1 MGTRRRYNQ
10 WVNDQTLEDYALR
23 FTARRARIWSAG
35 WVGNTALGSIAFLA
49 CEAIG
54 ATVTL
59 GYGFS
64 ASAWALGAATLI
76 FVLAGLPICY
86 YGARYGVDMDLLTR
100 GSGFGY
106 LGSTITSAVYA
117 SFTFI
122 LFAIEAVILSA
133 ALNLCFGLPLALG
146 HIISAMVVI
155 PIAAYGFRR
164 ISQWQNWTQP
174 LWLVLQSAPLLLV
187 IGQGE
192 TGWLLWTSYPGQA
205 GEARLHSFGAALAVF
220 LSLLPQ
226 IGEQV
231 DYLRFLPERE
241 DIGARRWWSALLL
254 TGPGWVFMG
263 ALKIALGSY
272 LAVTALAA
280 GVTAVDATNPTAL
293 YFLTFMTLAPQPWVA
308 VALTGLFVILC
319 QLKINVT
326 NAYAGSIASSNFFSR
341 LTHRHPGRVV
351 WLVFNTLI
359 ALMLMESGI
368 QTVVERVLALYSNFA
383 VAWFGAVVAD
393 LVVNKP
399 LGLSPPGIEFHR
411 AILHDINP
419 VGVGA
424 MLGSLVC
431 STLCFAGLFGPE
443 LQMFSPVVGLATA
456 FVLSPLI
463 AWATGGAFYIAR
475 ADASLDGHIGPDGQ
489 CPCSV
494 CENAF
499 ERPDMALCPV
509 YQGPICSLCCTLEAR
524 CHDACKESA
533 PELGSAIGSRIRALM
548 PSAMS
553 DVFYLRLVRFL
564 SGYGMAGVV
573 IGLVLLLVYYQQV
586 GHGIARHLL
595 GNVLVSA
602 YIGLMA
608 MAAFIVWYMVLARES
623 QQAAED
629 ESERQ
634 TGMLLD
640 EIEAHARTDAELQ
653 HAKEAAEAANLAK
666 SRYIIG
672 MSHEIRTPLNAISG
686 YAQLLERDPARP
698 VGDAIRVIRRS
709 ATHLSDLIDG
719 LVDVSRI
726 ENGAV
731 RLARERVDLHDVLDQ
746 MTDMFRI
753 QATARG
759 IAFTHQRPPNLP
771 RFVWTDQKRLRQIL
785 INLISNAIKYTPE
798 GSASLLV
805 QWRSPV
811 AVFEVIDTGV
821 GIAPQDMERVFD
833 PFERIG
839 TVRGQPGV
847 GLGLT
852 ITRLLVDIMGGQ
864 LTAESTPGQGSAFRV
879 KMFFSDA
886 PIGENSGEDP
896 LLPALHGS
904 KNRRLLVIDDDPA
917 HLELVR
923 DILEPTGLALEFAR
937 SGEEGIAAFQQ
948 QPADIVMMDIAMA
961 GMGGWKAAREIRRM
975 AGDQVAILMVSA
987 NVHDLQRARRSDDPH
1002 DDYLV
1007 KPYEVTQLMQQI
1019 ATLLEVARP
1028 LGKITT

>member
-1 MGTRRRYNQ
+1 
-10 WVNDQTLEDYALR
+10 
-23 FTARRARIWSAG
+23 
-35 WVGNTALGSIAFLA
+35 
-49 CEAIG
+49 
-54 ATVTL
+54 
-59 GYGFS
+59 
-64 ASAWALGAATLI
+64 
-76 FVLAGLPICY
+76 
-86 YGARYGVDMDLLTR
+86 
-100 GSGFGY
+100 
-106 LGSTITSAVYA
+106 
-117 SFTFI
+117 
-122 LFAIEAVILSA
+122 
-133 ALNLCFGLPLALG
+133 
-146 HIISAMVVI
+146 
-155 PIAAYGFRR
+155 
-164 ISQWQNWTQP
+164 
-174 LWLVLQSAPLLLV
+174 
-187 IGQGE
+187 
-192 TGWLLWTSYPGQA
+192 
-205 GEARLHSFGAALAVF
+205 
-220 LSLLPQ
+220 
-226 IGEQV
+226 
-231 DYLRFLPERE
+231 
-241 DIGARRWWSALLL
+241 
-254 TGPGWVFMG
+254 
-263 ALKIALGSY
+263 
-272 LAVTALAA
+272 
-280 GVTAVDATNPTAL
+280 
-293 YFLTFMTLAPQPWVA
+293 
-308 VALTGLFVILC
+308 
-319 QLKINVT
+319 
-326 NAYAGSIASSNFFSR
+326 
-341 LTHRHPGRVV
+341 
-351 WLVFNTLI
+351 
-359 ALMLMESGI
+359 
-368 QTVVERVLALYSNFA
+368 
-383 VAWFGAVVAD
+383 
-393 LVVNKP
+393 
-399 LGLSPPGIEFHR
+399 
-411 AILHDINP
+411 
-419 VGVGA
+419 
-424 MLGSLVC
+424 
-431 STLCFAGLFGPE
+431 
-443 LQMFSPVVGLATA
+443 
-456 FVLSPLI
+456 
-463 AWATGGAFYIAR
+463 
-475 ADASLDGHIGPDGQ
+475 
-489 CPCSV
+489 
-494 CENAF
+494 
-499 ERPDMALCPV
+499 
-509 YQGPICSLCCTLEAR
+509 
-524 CHDACKESA
+524 
-533 PELGSAIGSRIRALM
+533 
-548 PSAMS
+548 
-553 DVFYLRLVRFL
+553 
-564 SGYGMAGVV
+564 
-573 IGLVLLLVYYQQV
+573 
-586 GHGIARHLL
+586 
-595 GNVLVSA
+595 
-602 YIGLMA
+602 